1 MVAEFVALARWNTW
15 LRATCM
21 VVVSGDRPNSRDKG
35 SNDDQNAAGIGNY
48 SSMVLVRVIVAWTG
62 VVIITWL

>member
-1 MVAEFVALARWNTW
+1 
-15 LRATCM
+15 M
-21 VVVSGDRPNSRDKG
+21 VVVSGDWPNSRDKG